1 MLRFVLNFEESPLA
15 NKCARIRA
23 INVTEQANSTHS
35 SIFLIGMPGAGKSTI
50 GKALAKRLSLKFIDA
65 DKEMV
70 SRTGVPI
77 ATIFEIEGEAGF
89 RAREV
94 ELIAELATRPG
105 LVLATGGGAILN
117 ADNRRLLRESG
128 AVVYLRASLAKLFE
142 RTQRDAKRPLLQ
154 GVDAMATL
162 TQLLAVR
169 EPLYSEVAH
178 ITVES
183 GHGSVSK
190 LVESIVQQLIERG
203 FWGTEA

>member
-1 MLRFVLNFEESPLA
+1 MLTFYQLTGAPAFQMLFNMPQRPSNPS
-15 NKCARIRA
+15 
-23 INVTEQANSTHS
+23 S

-50 GKALAKRLSLKFIDA
+50 GKSLSKRLGLKFIDA

-94 ELIAELATRPG
+94 ELIAELVTRPG

-117 ADNRRLLRESG
+117 AESRRLLHESG
-128 AVVYLRASLAKLFE
+128 AVVYLRTSLAKLCE

-154 GVDAMATL
+154 GVDALATL

-169 EPLYSEVAH
+169 EPLYSETAH
-178 ITVES
+178 FTVES

-203 FWGTEA
+203 LWAAET